1 MAITKTLYKE
11 FLDLPI
17 YAWYHLHDRDKY
29 DWIQSDT
36 YGSLDDPSED
46 DLSDL

>member
-1 MAITKTLYKE
+1 MDITKTLYKE

-17 YAWYHLHDRDKY
+17 YAWYHIHDRDKY

-36 YGSLDDPSED
+36 YGSLDDPNED